1 MPPKTRKLTM
11 VLRLASPENK
21 YSSFKDASVMAI
33 QASLSTKVMERLVS
47 YYNHPSIR
55 VRNQLV
61 QLNMGLVR
69 KIAHRIAHQCAEPYE
84 DLEQIGCIGLIA
96 AIERFNPTQGC
107 AFSSFAVPYIRGEML
122 HFLRDRA
129 NTVKVPRRW
138 QQLNKD
144 GQKVRQRLSEDLGRQ
159 PSEQEVADQLNVSI
173 QEWQSVKLAA
183 KNRVPLSLDATV
195 YQQSDSTITLGDTIL
210 DANYQ
215 AMQFSEEERLE
226 LQQALNRLEAR
237 TRDMIESVFINQN
250 SRQEVAKRIGVSPIT
265 VTRRIQKG
273 IEQLAS

>member
-1 MPPKTRKLTM
+1 ME
-11 VLRLASPENK
+11 SG
-21 YSSFKDASVMAI
+21 VMAT
-33 QASLSTKVMERLVS
+33 QVSLSTKIMELLVS
-47 YYNHPSIR
+47 YYNRPSIR

-69 KIAHRIAHQCAEPYE
+69 KVAHRIAHQCPEPYE
-84 DLEQIGCIGLIA
+84 DLEQIGCLGLIA
-96 AIERFNPTQGC
+96 AIERFDPTQGC

-144 GQKVRQRLSEDLGRQ
+144 AQKVRQMLSEDLGRQ
-159 PSEQEVADQLNVSI
+159 PSEQEIAEKLNVSI

-195 YQQSDSTITLGDTIL
+195 YQQSDSTVTLGDTLL
-210 DANYQ
+210 DINYLT
-215 AMQFSEEERLE
+215 MQHAEEERME
-226 LQQALNRLEAR
+226 LQQALNSLEAK
-237 TRDMIESVFINQN
+237 TREMIESVFIKQH